1 MDKNRPPK
9 FVRKQYIVS
18 KKFQFRYIGVIL
30 ALMFATAALCSYVVY
45 YNSLVLLGEK
55 LANVYPQGRL
65 VAILKTVNLRVLV
78 SVILISPLVAFLGVI
93 LSHRIAG
100 PISRMERFL
109 NEVAAGDLSKR
120 LTLRPKD
127 ELIPLADGINNVVE
141 TIKNNVDMHRSLFK
155 TGSKIMKSHDTQ
167 IRAAQEEIE
176 KIGKVLWEKSNGP
189 PRVEIL
195 TAEDD
200 KKEKP

>member
-1 MDKNRPPK
+1 MEKNRPPK

-18 KKFQFRYIGVIL
+18 KKFQFRYIGMIL

-78 SVILISPLVAFLGVI
+78 SVILISPFVAFLGVI

-100 PISRMERFL
+100 PITRMERFL
-109 NEVAAGDLSKR
+109 SNVAAGDLSKR

-127 ELIPLADGINNVVE
+127 ELIPLADGINTVVE
-141 TIKNNVDMHRSLFK
+141 TINKNVLEKKARMDNV
-155 TGSKIMKSHDTQ
+155 Q
-167 IRAAQEEIE
+167 QE
-176 KIGKVLWEKSNGP
+176 LS
-189 PRVEIL
+189 IL
-195 TAEDD
+195 
-200 KKEKP
+200 KKELEGMAVDSTSLKNVISRLQSEVNSLKKEIDKYKVA